1 LEKRL
6 KVRRRVKMSAQRIK
20 EARMRVNST
29 LIKDMENDKIYRFP
43 SRPRQDSRE
52 IYAALG
58 LKREVTP
65 TEITL
70 LMKYRRRVPNFS
82 ESLEGS
88 EVEGQPEV

>member
-1 LEKRL
+1 
-6 KVRRRVKMSAQRIK
+6 MSAQRIK